1 MKIAIIVHNL
11 SCGGAERVATM
22 WAKGFVSQGYEVVV
36 MIYDGSSPHTY
47 SLPDH
52 VKLVSMASHVKNR
65 IGRIIQRGWQLRN
78 QLKKEKP
85 DVVIDVIPAYWKRMS
100 MIGLNCYKVSTEHNT
115 FERPQN
121 AEKKAKKLQKIYLN
135 RLYDHVTVLTQADK
149 KVVGNKLKHVTV
161 LPNPLALEPI
171 GENIEKKNI
180 VLAVG
185 CIDGWYEK
193 GFDVLV
199 KAWAKVILT
208 SEDWELCIVGDSKG
222 EGFNYLKSLCKELN
236 IQSSVRFSGFTDN
249 IQQYY
254 QSASIFVLS
263 SRYEGFGLVLIEAMS
278 QGCACV
284 ACDYKG
290 RQREIIRNDE
300 EGIVCKP
307 DSVDDLAVAI
317 KNLMSNSGLLKSM
330 REKSIMRSKDFSI
343 DIIMQKW
350 EEILEPIKQNII
362 EV

>member
-11 SCGGAERVATM
+11 TGGGAERVATM
-22 WAKGFVSQGYEVVV
+22 WAKGFVSQGYTVVV

-47 SLPDH
+47 SLPDN
-52 VKLVSMASHVKNR
+52 VKLVSITPHVKNR
-65 IGRIIQRGWQLRN
+65 IGRIIQRSWQLRN
-78 QLKKEKP
+78 KLKEEKP

-100 MIGLNCYKVSTEHNT
+100 MIGLNCYKVSTEHNS
-115 FERPQN
+115 FERPKN
-121 AEKKAKKLQKIYLN
+121 AEKKANKFQKIYLN

-161 LPNPLALEPI
+161 LPNPLALEPR
-171 GENIEKKNI
+171 GGNIEKKNI

-185 CIDGWYEK
+185 CIDGWFEK
-193 GFDVLV
+193 GFDLLV
-199 KAWAKVILT
+199 KAWAKVMPA

-222 EGFNYLKSLCKELN
+222 KGLNYLKSICKELN
-236 IQSSVRFSGFTDN
+236 IQSSVRFPGFTEN

-307 DSVDDLAVAI
+307 DSVDDLVVAI
-317 KNLMSNSGLLKSM
+317 TSLISNSRQLTSM
-330 REKSIMRSKDFSI
+330 REKSIMRSKDFMI
-343 DIIMQKW
+343 DIIMKKW
-350 EEILEPIKQNII
+350 EEILEPIRQKHH
-362 EV
+362 

>member
-11 SCGGAERVATM
+11 TGGGAERVATM
-22 WAKGFVSQGYEVVV
+22 WAKGFVSQGYTVAV

-47 SLPDH
+47 SLPDN
-52 VKLVSMASHVKNR
+52 VKLVSIIPHVKNR
-65 IGRIIQRGWQLRN
+65 IGRIIQRSWQLRN
-78 QLKKEKP
+78 KLKEEKP

-100 MIGLNCYKVSTEHNT
+100 MIGLNCYKVSTEHNS
-115 FERPQN
+115 FERPKN
-121 AEKKAKKLQKIYLN
+121 AEKKANKFQKIYLN

-193 GFDVLV
+193 GFDLLL
-199 KAWAKVILT
+199 KAWAKVMPT
-208 SEDWELCIVGDSKG
+208 SEDWELCIVGDSQG
-222 EGFNYLKSLCKELN
+222 EGLDYLKSICKELN
-236 IQSSVRFSGFTDN
+236 IQSSVRFPGFTDN
-249 IQQYY
+249 IQHYY

-300 EGIVCKP
+300 EGLVCKA
-307 DSVDDLAVAI
+307 DSVDDLVVAI
-317 KNLMSNSGLLKSM
+317 TSLISNSGQLTSM
-330 REKSIMRSKDFSI
+330 REKSVMRSKDFMI
-343 DIIMQKW
+343 DIIMKKW
-350 EEILEPIKQNII
+350 EEILEPIRQKHH
-362 EV
+362 